1 MKMEEIIDKVSE
13 LYREERKESMR
24 MRAELIDIENRL
36 RTALHDKGRNISLY
50 EYDEL
55 TKRKMELEKEY
66 EAAIKFSDGIFEA
79 REVLMDIGF
88 DTEVEN
94 GT

>member
-1 MKMEEIIDKVSE
+1 MKMIELIGKVSA
-13 LYREERKESMR
+13 LYREERNKAMKMR
-24 MRAELIDIENRL
+24 TELIDIENRL
-36 RTALHDKGRNISLY
+36 KTALHDKGRNISLY

-79 REVLMDIGF
+79 REVLMNLGF
-88 DTEVEN
+88 DTEVEK
-94 GT
+94 